1 MNINR
6 KTFIGGLVAGIATQL
21 FGCNKSEFDDIRV
34 DRYYVLIGKNRVP
47 EGCPGCDA
55 GKYLIEDLK
64 YEANFRPIEEVIDEV
79 EEAPEEKARHIKG
92 VTYDKSRNKWVA
104 RISINGKRIYL
115 GRFDTIAE
123 AEKARKE
130 AEENLK

>member
-1 MNINR
+1 MLKKLLSWFKR
-6 KTFIGGLVAGIATQL
+6 
-21 FGCNKSEFDDIRV
+21 NKKEVVEDIV
-34 DRYYVLIGKNRVP
+34 
-47 EGCPGCDA
+47 
-55 GKYLIEDLK
+55 
-64 YEANFRPIEEVIDEV
+64 EEVIDEV
-79 EEAPEEKARHIKG
+79 EEVPEEKARHIKG

-115 GRFDTIAE
+115 GRFDTIQE

>member
-1 MNINR
+1 MLNKILSWFR
-6 KTFIGGLVAGIATQL
+6 KDKKEVVEEVVEEI
-21 FGCNKSEFDDIRV
+21 
-34 DRYYVLIGKNRVP
+34 
-47 EGCPGCDA
+47 
-55 GKYLIEDLK
+55 IED
-64 YEANFRPIEEVIDEV
+64 VVDEV
-79 EEAPEEKARHIKG
+79 EEKIEETARHIKG

>member
-1 MNINR
+1 MLKKLLSWFKR
-6 KTFIGGLVAGIATQL
+6 
-21 FGCNKSEFDDIRV
+21 NKKEVVEDIV
-34 DRYYVLIGKNRVP
+34 
-47 EGCPGCDA
+47 
-55 GKYLIEDLK
+55 
-64 YEANFRPIEEVIDEV
+64 EEVT
-79 EEAPEEKARHIKG
+79 EEKARHIKG

>member
-1 MNINR
+1 MLKKLLSWFKR
-6 KTFIGGLVAGIATQL
+6 
-21 FGCNKSEFDDIRV
+21 NKKEVVKDIV
-34 DRYYVLIGKNRVP
+34 EEVTEEI
-47 EGCPGCDA
+47 
-55 GKYLIEDLK
+55 
-64 YEANFRPIEEVIDEV
+64 IEEV
-79 EEAPEEKARHIKG
+79 PEEKARHIKG

>member
-1 MNINR
+1 MLKKLLSWFKR
-6 KTFIGGLVAGIATQL
+6 
-21 FGCNKSEFDDIRV
+21 NKKEIVEDIV
-34 DRYYVLIGKNRVP
+34 EEVTEEI
-47 EGCPGCDA
+47 
-55 GKYLIEDLK
+55 
-64 YEANFRPIEEVIDEV
+64 IEEV
-79 EEAPEEKARHIKG
+79 PEEKARHIKG

>member
-1 MNINR
+1 MLKKLLSWFKR
-6 KTFIGGLVAGIATQL
+6 
-21 FGCNKSEFDDIRV
+21 NKKEVVEDIV
-34 DRYYVLIGKNRVP
+34 EEVTEEI
-47 EGCPGCDA
+47 
-55 GKYLIEDLK
+55 
-64 YEANFRPIEEVIDEV
+64 IEEVL
-79 EEAPEEKARHIKG
+79 EEKARHIKG

>member
-1 MNINR
+1 MLKKLLSWFKKN
-6 KTFIGGLVAGIATQL
+6 KKEVVEEVAEEI
-21 FGCNKSEFDDIRV
+21 
-34 DRYYVLIGKNRVP
+34 
-47 EGCPGCDA
+47 
-55 GKYLIEDLK
+55 
-64 YEANFRPIEEVIDEV
+64 IEEVIDEV
-79 EEAPEEKARHIKG
+79 EEALEEKARHIKG

>member
-1 MNINR
+1 MLKKLLSWFKR
-6 KTFIGGLVAGIATQL
+6 
-21 FGCNKSEFDDIRV
+21 NKKEVVEDIV
-34 DRYYVLIGKNRVP
+34 EEVTEEI
-47 EGCPGCDA
+47 
-55 GKYLIEDLK
+55 
-64 YEANFRPIEEVIDEV
+64 IEEATDEV
-79 EEAPEEKARHIKG
+79 EEALEEKARHIKG